1 MQQNFRFRFDNALRL
16 ATAAACM
23 DPKAPRLATAS
34 LVLGLIAAVCAIVSS
49 VLKLGFVDGFGT
61 EEIAMVIASVV
72 LFIVSFLAS
81 REREQMEMISAPT
94 LEEQFSAIESM
105 PTQFRSSSTNAD
117 SSGFETKPAEP
128 SPSQSLATS
137 LLGDS
142 KNLQPENVTDAFAT
156 LSSGMGSV
164 GKQHVAMNPAPHR
177 HTQQDRE
184 VFKSSRST
192 EDTFERLEVQNIPL
206 PGQVNT
212 KSTPELPWQTSN
224 REFQTEGSAQVSLP
238 THIMEPVSQTE
249 VQVEPIAESQML
261 IEHLPSMPN
270 LDDLFQ
276 APPAQTTSHPPEQ
289 PSTPSLPD
297 LPNLDDLF

>member
-1 MQQNFRFRFDNALRL
+1 
-16 ATAAACM
+16 M

-61 EEIAMVIASVV
+61 EEMAMVIVSTV

-105 PTQFRSSSTNAD
+105 PTQFRSSSTNVD
-117 SSGFETKPAEP
+117 SIEIETKPVEA
-128 SPSQSLATS
+128 SQPQAMATS
-137 LLGDS
+137 LLGDF
-142 KNLQPENVTDAFAT
+142 KDVQPENVTDAFAT
-156 LSSGMGSV
+156 LSTGMGSV
-164 GKQHVAMNPAPHR
+164 GTQHVEKNPAPHR
-177 HTQQDRE
+177 HTQQGRE

-192 EDTFERLEVQNIPL
+192 EDTFDRLEVQNIPL

-212 KSTPELPWQTSN
+212 KPTPELPWQTSN
-224 REFQTEGSAQVSLP
+224 REFQTEGSAHVSLP
-238 THIMEPVSQTE
+238 TQITQPVPQTE
-249 VQVEPIAESQML
+249 VQVEPIAESQMR
-261 IEHLPSMPN
+261 IDHLPSMPN
-270 LDDLFQ
+270 LDDLFE
-276 APPAQTTSHPPEQ
+276 APPAQTVSHLPEQ

-297 LPNLDDLF
+297 LPSLDDLF

>member
-1 MQQNFRFRFDNALRL
+1 
-16 ATAAACM
+16 M

-61 EEIAMVIASVV
+61 EEMAMVIVSTV

-105 PTQFRSSSTNAD
+105 PTQFRSSSTNVD
-117 SSGFETKPAEP
+117 SIEFETKPAEA
-128 SPSQSLATS
+128 SQPQAMATS
-137 LLGDS
+137 LLGDF
-142 KNLQPENVTDAFAT
+142 KDVQPENVTDAFAT
-156 LSSGMGSV
+156 LSTGMGSV
-164 GKQHVAMNPAPHR
+164 GTQHVEMNPAPHR
-177 HTQQDRE
+177 HTQQGRE

-192 EDTFERLEVQNIPL
+192 EDTFDRLEVQNIPL

-212 KSTPELPWQTSN
+212 KPTPELPWQTSN
-224 REFQTEGSAQVSLP
+224 REFQTEGSTQVSLP
-238 THIMEPVSQTE
+238 TQITQPVPQTE

-261 IEHLPSMPN
+261 IDHLPSMPN
-270 LDDLFQ
+270 LDELFE
-276 APPAQTTSHPPEQ
+276 APPAQTVSHLPEQ

>member
-1 MQQNFRFRFDNALRL
+1 
-16 ATAAACM
+16 M

-94 LEEQFSAIESM
+94 LEKQFSAIESM

-164 GKQHVAMNPAPHR
+164 GKQHVEMNPAPHR

-238 THIMEPVSQTE
+238 THITEPVSQTE

>member
-1 MQQNFRFRFDNALRL
+1 
-16 ATAAACM
+16 M

-61 EEIAMVIASVV
+61 EEMAMVIVSTV

-105 PTQFRSSSTNAD
+105 PTQFRSSSTNVD
-117 SSGFETKPAEP
+117 SIEFETKPAEA
-128 SPSQSLATS
+128 SQPQAMATS
-137 LLGDS
+137 LLGDF
-142 KNLQPENVTDAFAT
+142 KDVQPENVTDAFAT
-156 LSSGMGSV
+156 LSTGMGSV
-164 GKQHVAMNPAPHR
+164 GTQHVEMNPAPHR
-177 HTQQDRE
+177 HTQQGRE

-192 EDTFERLEVQNIPL
+192 EDTFDRLEVQNIPL

-212 KSTPELPWQTSN
+212 KPTPELPWQTSN

-238 THIMEPVSQTE
+238 TQITQPVPQTE
-249 VQVEPIAESQML
+249 VQVEPIAESQMR
-261 IEHLPSMPN
+261 IDHLPSMPN
-270 LDDLFQ
+270 LDELFE
-276 APPAQTTSHPPEQ
+276 APPAQTVSHLPEQ

>member
-1 MQQNFRFRFDNALRL
+1 
-16 ATAAACM
+16 M

-61 EEIAMVIASVV
+61 EEMAMVIVSTV

-105 PTQFRSSSTNAD
+105 PTQFRSSSTNVD
-117 SSGFETKPAEP
+117 SIEFETKPAEA
-128 SPSQSLATS
+128 SQPQAMDTS
-137 LLGDS
+137 LLGDF
-142 KNLQPENVTDAFAT
+142 KDVQPENVTDAFAT
-156 LSSGMGSV
+156 LSTGMGSV
-164 GKQHVAMNPAPHR
+164 GTQHVEMNPAPHR
-177 HTQQDRE
+177 HTQQGRE

-192 EDTFERLEVQNIPL
+192 EDTFDRLEVQNIPL

-212 KSTPELPWQTSN
+212 KPTPELPWQTSN

-238 THIMEPVSQTE
+238 TQITQPVPQTE
-249 VQVEPIAESQML
+249 VQVEPIAESQMR
-261 IEHLPSMPN
+261 IDHLPSMPN
-270 LDDLFQ
+270 LDELFE
-276 APPAQTTSHPPEQ
+276 APPAQTVSHLPEQ

>member
-1 MQQNFRFRFDNALRL
+1 
-16 ATAAACM
+16 M

-61 EEIAMVIASVV
+61 EEMAMVIVSTV

-105 PTQFRSSSTNAD
+105 PTQFRSSSTNVD
-117 SSGFETKPAEP
+117 SIGFETKPAEA
-128 SPSQSLATS
+128 SQPQAMATS
-137 LLGDS
+137 LLGDF
-142 KNLQPENVTDAFAT
+142 KDVQPEHVTDAFAT
-156 LSSGMGSV
+156 LSTGMGSV
-164 GKQHVAMNPAPHR
+164 GTQHVEMNPAPHR
-177 HTQQDRE
+177 HTQQGRE

-192 EDTFERLEVQNIPL
+192 EDTLHRLEVQNIPL
-206 PGQVNT
+206 PGQLNA
-212 KSTPELPWQTSN
+212 KPTPELPWQTSN
-224 REFQTEGSAQVSLP
+224 REFQTAGSVQVSLP
-238 THIMEPVSQTE
+238 TQITQPVPQTE
-249 VQVEPIAESQML
+249 VQVEPITESQML
-261 IEHLPSMPN
+261 IDHLPSMPN
-270 LDDLFQ
+270 LDDLFE
-276 APPAQTTSHPPEQ
+276 APPAQTVSHLPEQ